1 MKQSKWRDNIM
12 LAAHTSGGNKIENM
26 NESERDRDN
35 ADTVYTIHYWLS
47 MHELTNGNG
56 SDEYEPEKKKIVF

>member
-1 MKQSKWRDNIM
+1 MRQSKWRDNIM

-35 ADTVYTIHYWLS
+35 ADTVYTV
-47 MHELTNGNG
+47 HELTNGNG